1 MALGFHNIKP
11 AKGAKTARKRVG
23 RGLGSTGTYSG
34 RGGKGQ
40 TARSG
45 VSGLRRLGLKR
56 TILAQ
61 PKLRGFKSLETK
73 SAVVNLAALAKHF
86 DGKKIVSVASL
97 KEAGLIPASARKV
110 KVLAVGELTAAYT
123 VKGCAVSASA
133 KEKIEK
139 AGGKIL

>member
-1 MALGFHNIKP
+1 MSLGFHNIKA
-11 AKGAKTARKRVG
+11 AKGARSARKRVG
-23 RGLGSTGTYSG
+23 RGLGSKGTYSG

-45 VSGLRRLGLKR
+45 VSGLRRLGMKR

-61 PKLRGFKSLETK
+61 PKLRGFKSLQIK
-73 SAVVNLAALAKHF
+73 SAVVNLAALSTHF
-86 DGKKIVSVASL
+86 DATTVVSLSSL
-97 KEAGLIPASARKV
+97 KQKGLVPSSARAV
-110 KVLAVGELTAAYT
+110 KVLAVGEVTVALTI
-123 VKGCAVSASA
+123 KGCTFSGSA

>member
-23 RGLGSTGTYSG
+23 RGLGSKGTYSG

-45 VSGLRRLGLKR
+45 VSGLRRLGMKR

-61 PKLRGFKSLETK
+61 PKMRGFRSLETK
-73 SAVVNLAALAKHF
+73 AAVVNVAALAKHF
-86 DGKKIVSVASL
+86 DGSKIITLASL
-97 KEAGLIPASARKV
+97 KEAGLVPASARKV
-110 KVLAVGELTAAYT
+110 KVLSVGDVTAAYT
-123 VKGCAVSASA
+123 IKGCSVSATA

>member
-23 RGLGSTGTYSG
+23 RGLGSKGTYSG

-45 VSGLRRLGLKR
+45 VSGLRRLGMKR
-56 TILAQ
+56 IILAQ
-61 PKLRGFKSLETK
+61 PKMRGFKSLEAK
-73 SAVVNLAALAKHF
+73 AAVVNVAALAKHF
-86 DGKKIVSVASL
+86 DGTKVITIGAL
-97 KEAGLIPASARKV
+97 KDANLVPASTRKV
-110 KVLAVGELTAAYT
+110 KILSVGDVTMAYT
-123 VKGCAVSASA
+123 IKGCAVSAEA
-133 KEKIEK
+133 KQKIEK

>member
-1 MALGFHNIKP
+1 MSLGFHNIKP

-23 RGLGSTGTYSG
+23 RGLGSKGTYSG

-61 PKLRGFKSLETK
+61 PKLRGFKSLERK

-86 DGKKIVSVASL
+86 DGKKVITIAAL
-97 KEAGLIPASARKV
+97 KEAGLVPASSRKV
-110 KVLAVGELTAAYT
+110 KVLSVGELTTALT
-123 VKGCAVSASA
+123 LKGCSVSGSA

>member
-1 MALGFHNIKP
+1 MHNVKS
-11 AKGAKTARKRVG
+11 AKGSRSERKRVG

-61 PKLRGFKSLETK
+61 PKMRGFTSLERK
-73 SAVVNLAALAKHF
+73 PEVVNLAALAAHF
-86 DGKKIVSVASL
+86 DGKTEVTI
-97 KEAGLIPASARKV
+97 
-110 KVLAVGELTAAYT
+110 AAM
-123 VKGCAVSASA
+123 
-133 KEKIEK
+133 K
-139 AGGKIL
+139 AACVVR